1 MKIEEL
7 EGVKKYLTNEYP
19 YTSDFEFPTLN
30 VIWTIKVDNGIRR
43 YNETWEDN
51 RRWMSNMQ
59 HKVWSC

>member
-30 VIWTIKVDNGIRR
+30 VI
-43 YNETWEDN
+43 
-51 RRWMSNMQ
+51 
-59 HKVWSC
+59 